1 MKGLITIKNGVLFVD
16 LGKKA
21 PIHIN
26 SRLRELG
33 FSSRNN
39 KTYFLTKPL
48 TESKWDYLNGLV
60 QYEGLGMPYIPAAEQ
75 GFILNTVVPDSMGYE
90 MHIAIRKVK
99 ADIGKPLFDY
109 VKEKLKYTDEQL
121 IKSLA
126 AEQVDSVA
134 LAIYNIEEKNQG
146 IIIGDQTGI
155 GKGRQAAAMIRYA
168 IKQGMKPIFLSEK
181 PNLFS
186 DLYRDLVDIES
197 AEFTPFIVNAR
208 DSKTHIKDINGKIIH
223 QALPKVQQDKILKS
237 GKLPGEYHF
246 VCATYS
252 QFNQPDKKPLKPS
265 FLQKVSKGSLIV
277 MDEAHNASGSSNTGL
292 FMQSV
297 LRSTKGVVFL
307 SATYAKRPDNMPIYA
322 QKTAMSEANMTSEDL
337 VDAIAN
343 GGVALQEV
351 LSSQLV
357 LEGQLIR
364 RERSF
369 EGVEVN
375 YFNLDKYAKEHERIA
390 DTVTDIIRD
399 IIAFQEVHIDPVVDE
414 LDDIAAAEGK
424 EVTERMG
431 TKKAGV
437 DNSPYFSKVFNVIN
451 QLLFSIKAEAVAD
464 HTIELLK
471 QGYKPIVA
479 FASTMGAF
487 VEDLGEVDDIVKS
500 DFSGVLEKG
509 LDSVMQISERLPDG
523 KTAKKRIE
531 LSSLPPQSQSE
542 YYRILDKIDH
552 VSVGISVSPI
562 DLIVQKIEAA
572 GFSVG
577 EVTGRSLALKYGD
590 FKLTPKK
597 DKKLKLSDIP
607 KAVKLIMPEF
617 QQKAIVGSEEHW
629 GILEDFENTIKQMP
643 KIGQSTKAYQEAN
656 KKTATVLQLND
667 FVFPKLHYF
676 YGSSDWYIT
685 EWDGKDTFYGYTILN
700 GDIEMAEFGYI
711 SREELTTLYRGP
723 LKGGVELDFFFD
735 GSKPLSYYLKNKL
748 NGISINTDV
757 AQIMRRKKESTN
769 DLFRQ
774 FNNNEVDCLLINQSG
789 STGAS
794 AHAIVTDK
802 VPENEVKKRVMVIL
816 QAELNI
822 NTEIQKRGRINR
834 TGQVIKPRYDYLIS
848 TIPAEKRLMM
858 MLKKKLKSLDA
869 NTTSNQKSSEE
880 QLKSDDFLNKY
891 GSKVVTEYLI
901 ENPALNKKLG
911 DPLNLG
917 GDDEKTGAKD
927 DEKPM
932 DHAAHKVSGRV
943 AILPIKEQEQFYND
957 IILRYQDYI
966 EYLKQNDEYDLE
978 VETLNLQ
985 AETLS
990 KKVIKAGKG
999 GTSAFSQDTFM
1010 EKCECNVLK
1019 KPFKQDELV
1028 KELADVL
1035 KGRSGVDIRN
1045 ELINALHEYTSD
1057 SLKSELLAIQ
1067 DKYLKLAD
1075 NISSEAKY
1083 KKLKTPEEQLEYTQV
1098 RLKEIE
1104 DASEKS
1110 QNFKSREITNKR
1122 DYMNA
1127 LLTFFTPGRGL
1138 QVPALGFDLGGES
1151 VKGLCL
1157 GATVDF
1163 NRKNPFAP
1171 SAVKIRIAVADSR
1184 RQLAYPCSGD
1194 TGKELERIQA
1204 RTYRLNSSEAERIL
1218 DNWNDFTSSFQSS
1231 RRIRYILTGNLL
1243 QAAGDNG
1250 KLVSYT
1256 TKSGDVKKG
1265 VLMPESWSPG
1275 NNKNETNTD
1284 AYVVVSAK
1292 DAAHYI
1298 KSMSNGSS
1306 ASSEN
1311 KIGIFRN
1318 PQGFKFIIPKGRGT
1332 QAIYKDADIINLV
1345 DNEHGFEMVSGSMTG
1360 LVSDSNIVKML
1371 ELMGNRHGVSF
1382 KVGRQ
1387 IYEDHIEPYRSGFQD
1402 SDKLTED
1409 AKKYLAND
1417 KESFEHKVKMQNS
1430 KGQKKAPKKA
1440 IKEDKTR
1447 KIKLLKLRAK
1457 AIIIK
1462 QKQAA

>member
-1 MKGLITIKNGVLFVD
+1 MKGLITIENGVLYID
-16 LGKKA
+16 LAQKA
-21 PIHIN
+21 
-26 SRLRELG
+26 SDQLQQRLREMG
-33 FSSRNN
+33 FRSRNH
-39 KTYFLTKPL
+39 KTFFLTKPL
-48 TESKWDYLNGLV
+48 NESKWDYLNGII

-99 ADIGKPLFDY
+99 AAIGKPLIDY
-109 VKEKLKYTDEQL
+109 VKEKLKYSDEEL
-121 IKSLA
+121 LKSLA

-155 GKGRQAAAMIRYA
+155 GKGRQAAAMIRYG
-168 IKQGMKPIFLSEK
+168 IMQGMKPIFLSEK

-186 DLYRDLVDIES
+186 DLYRDLVDIQS
-197 AEFTPFIVNAR
+197 DQFDPFIVNAR
-208 DSKTHIKDINGKIIH
+208 DAKTHIKDKDGNIVH
-223 QALPKVQQDKILKS
+223 QALPKVQHDKVLES
-237 GKLPGEYHF
+237 GKLGSDYDF

-252 QFNQPDKKPLKPS
+252 QFNQPEKKPLKPT
-265 FLQKVSKGSLIV
+265 FLQKVAKGSLIV
-277 MDEAHNASGSSNTGL
+277 MDEAHNSSGSSNTGL
-292 FMQSV
+292 FMQEV
-297 LRSTKGVVFL
+297 LRLTKGVVFL

-322 QKTAMSEANMTSEDL
+322 QKTAMSEANMTSDDL
-337 VDAIAN
+337 VEAITN

-375 YFNLDKYAKEHERIA
+375 YFNMDSHTKEHTRIA
-390 DTVTDIIRD
+390 DDVTSIIRD

-424 EVTERMG
+424 EITERMG

-437 DNSPYFSKVFNVIN
+437 DNMPYFSKVFNVIN

-471 QGYKPIVA
+471 QGFKPVVA

-487 VEDLGEVDDIVKS
+487 VEDLGEIDDIVKS
-500 DFSGVLEKG
+500 DFSGVLEKA

-523 KTAKKRIE
+523 KTQKKSIE
-531 LSSLPPQSQSE
+531 LASLPQPSQNE
-542 YYRILDKIDH
+542 YYRILDKIDSM
-552 VSVGISVSPI
+552 SVGISVSPI
-562 DLIVQKIEAA
+562 DLIVQKIEDA
-572 GFSVG
+572 GFKVG
-577 EVTGRSLALKYGD
+577 EVTGRKVALKFGD
-590 FKLTPKK
+590 YKVTPKA

-607 KAVKLIMPEF
+607 KKVKLIMPDF

-629 GILEDFENTIKQMP
+629 DILKDFEETIKQMP
-643 KIGQSTKAYQEAN
+643 KIGQSTKAYNDAK

-667 FVFPKLHYF
+667 FVFPKLRYF
-676 YGSSDWYIT
+676 YGESEWFIT

-700 GDIEMAEFGYI
+700 GDMQMAEFGYI
-711 SREELTTLYRGP
+711 SREEIKTLYRGP
-723 LKGGVELDFFFD
+723 LKGGIELDFFFD
-735 GSKPLSYYLKNKL
+735 GSKPLSYYLNRRL
-748 NGISINTDV
+748 NGLSINTNV

-769 DLFRQ
+769 DLFRE
-774 FNNNEVDCLLINQSG
+774 FNNNELDCLLINQSG

-802 VPENEVKKRVMVIL
+802 VKESEVRKRVMVIL

-834 TGQVIKPRYDYLIS
+834 TGQIIKPRYDYLIS
-848 TIPAEKRLMM
+848 SIPAEKRLMM

-901 ENPALNKKLG
+901 ENPKLNKALG

-917 GDDEKTGAKD
+917 GDKEKTSRD
-927 DEKPM
+927 EEKPQ

-943 AILPIKEQEQFYND
+943 AILPVKEQEQFYKD
-957 IILRYQDYI
+957 IIERYNEYVD
-966 EYLKQNDEYDLE
+966 YLKQTDEYDLE
-978 VETLNLQ
+978 VETVNLQ
-985 AETLS
+985 AETLD
-990 KKVIKAGKG
+990 KKIVKAGKG
-999 GTSAFSQDTFM
+999 GTSAFSQDTFL
-1010 EKCECNVLK
+1010 ERCECNVLK
-1019 KPFKQDELV
+1019 KPFKQAELGV
-1028 KELADVL
+1028 ELAKLSDGRTSEDIKTELIFALEDFVAEQKTSEINNIEDKYNNLINNVSEEPKFKKLAKSEQSNYFQVRGKEL
-1035 KGRSGVDIRN
+1035 
-1045 ELINALHEYTSD
+1045 
-1057 SLKSELLAIQ
+1057 
-1067 DKYLKLAD
+1067 
-1075 NISSEAKY
+1075 
-1083 KKLKTPEEQLEYTQV
+1083 
-1098 RLKEIE
+1098 E
-1104 DASEKS
+1104 DARIKEREVKLRALDNKKNFI
-1110 QNFKSREITNKR
+1110 QNIIS
-1122 DYMNA
+1122 
-1127 LLTFFTPGRGL
+1127 FFTLGRGL
-1138 QVPALGFDLGGES
+1138 QVPSPFFDGES
-1151 VKGLCL
+1151 TKAICL
-1157 GATVDF
+1157 GVAVDMKK
-1163 NRKNPFAP
+1163 KNPFAP
-1171 SAVKIRIAVADSR
+1171 SAVKVRIAIADSR
-1184 RQLAYPCSGD
+1184 KQFILACSGD

-1204 RTYRLNSSEAERIL
+1204 RSYRLDNNTANNIL
-1218 DNWNDFTSSFQSS
+1218 NNWDDYTKAFQAS

-1256 TKSGDVKKG
+1256 TINGDVKKG
-1265 VLMPESWSPG
+1265 VLLPENWSPN
-1275 NNKNETNTD
+1275 NNKGKTNED
-1284 AYVVVSAK
+1284 AYVIVAAK

-1306 ASSEN
+1306 ISSEN
-1311 KIGIFRN
+1311 NIGIFRN

-1332 QAIYKDADIINLV
+1332 QAIYKDAEIIKLV
-1345 DNEHGFEMVSGSMTG
+1345 EGSHGFEMVSGSMTG
-1360 LVSDSNIVKML
+1360 MVSEEKIAKL
-1371 ELMGNRHGVSF
+1371 LGLMSNRHGVSF

-1387 IYEDHIEPYRSGFQD
+1387 IFESQIQPHRRGY
-1402 SDKLTED
+1402 SDNDQLTID
-1409 AKKYLAND
+1409 AKETLAKD
-1417 KESFEHKVKMQNS
+1417 KKTFDS
-1430 KGQKKAPKKA
+1430 KIEKQSSKKKPSNKA
-1440 IKEDKTR
+1440 R
-1447 KIKLLKLRAK
+1447 KLKLLKLRAK

>member
-1 MKGLITIKNGVLFVD
+1 MKGLITIKNGVLYVD

-21 PIHIN
+21 PIHVN
-26 SRLRELG
+26 GRLRELG

-39 KTYFLTKPL
+39 KSYFLTKPL

-99 ADIGKPLFDY
+99 AAIGKPLFDY
-109 VKEKLKYTDEQL
+109 VKEKLHYTSEQL

-155 GKGRQAAAMIRYA
+155 GKGRQAAAMIRYG
-168 IKQGMKPIFLSEK
+168 IKQGMTPIFLSEK

-186 DLYRDLVDIES
+186 DIYRDLVDIQSDEY
-197 AEFTPFIVNAR
+197 TPFIVNAR
-208 DSKTHIKDINGKIIH
+208 DSKTHIKDINGNIVH
-223 QALPKVQQDKILKS
+223 QALPKVQQDKILKA
-237 GKLPGEYHF
+237 GKLPGEYDF

-265 FLQKVSKGSLIV
+265 FLQRVATDSLIV
-277 MDEAHNASGSSNTGL
+277 MDEAHNSSGSSNTGL

-297 LRSTKGVVFL
+297 LRLTKGVVFL

-375 YFNLDKYAKEHERIA
+375 YFNLDKYAKEHERVA
-390 DTVTDIIRD
+390 DIVTDIIRD
-399 IIAFQEVHIDPVVDE
+399 IISFQEVHIDPVVDE

-431 TKKAGV
+431 TKRAGV

-471 QGYKPIVA
+471 QGMKPVVA

-487 VEDLGEVDDIVKS
+487 VEDLGDVDDIVKS

-509 LDSVMQISERLPDG
+509 LDSVMQISVRNPDG
-523 KTAKKRIE
+523 STAKQRIE
-531 LSSLPPQSQSE
+531 LATLPQPSQNE
-542 YYRILDKIDH
+542 YYRILDKIDR

-562 DLIVQKIEAA
+562 DIIIQKIEAA

-577 EVTGRSLALKYGD
+577 EVTGRKLALKYGD
-590 FKLTPKK
+590 FKLTPQR
-597 DKKLKLSDIP
+597 DKRLKLSDIP
-607 KAVKLIMPEF
+607 KSVKLIMPEF

-629 GILEDFENTIKQMP
+629 GILENFENTIKQIP
-643 KIGQSTKAYQEAN
+643 KIGKSTKAYDEAR
-656 KKTATVLQLND
+656 KKTASVLQLND

-676 YGSSDWYIT
+676 YGGSDWYIT
-685 EWDGKDTFYGYTILN
+685 EWDGKDMFYGYTILN
-700 GDIEMAEFGYI
+700 GDMQNAEFGYI
-711 SREELTTLYRGP
+711 SREELTSLYMGP

-735 GSKPLSYYLKNKL
+735 GSKPLSYYLKSGL
-748 NGISINTDV
+748 NGVSINTNV
-757 AQIMRRKKESTN
+757 AQILRRKKESTN

-774 FNNNEVDCLLINQSG
+774 FNNNEIDCLLINQSG

-802 VPENEVKKRVMVIL
+802 VPEHEVKKRVMVIL

-834 TGQVIKPRYDYLIS
+834 TGQVLKPRYDYLIS

-869 NTTSNQKSSEE
+869 NTTSSQKSSED

-891 GSKVVTEYLI
+891 GSKVVMEYLI
-901 ENPALNKKLG
+901 ENPALNRKLG
-911 DPLNLG
+911 DPLGLG

-927 DEKPM
+927 DEKPL

-957 IILRYQDYI
+957 ILLRYHDYVD
-966 EYLKQNDEYDLE
+966 YLKQNDEYDLE
-978 VETLNLQ
+978 LETLNLQ
-985 AETLS
+985 AETIS

-1019 KPFKQDELV
+1019 KPFKQDELA

-1035 KGRSGVDIRN
+1035 DGRSGVDIRN
-1045 ELINALHEYTSD
+1045 EIVSAHNEFVAD
-1057 SLKSELLAIQ
+1057 SLKSELLAVE
-1067 DKYLKLAD
+1067 DKYHNLIQ
-1075 NISSEAKY
+1075 NITNEPKFKKAKDEDAY
-1083 KKLKTPEEQLEYTQV
+1083 IQV
-1098 RLKEIE
+1098 RTKELEDAKGKSIAQKTKEINNR
-1104 DASEKS
+1104 K
-1110 QNFKSREITNKR
+1110 
-1122 DYMNA
+1122 DYMNS
-1127 LLTFFTPGRGL
+1127 LLMFFTPGRGL
-1138 QVPALGFDLGGES
+1138 LVPALGFDMGGES
-1151 VKGLCL
+1151 VKALCL
-1157 GATVDF
+1157 GVMVDM

-1171 SAVKIRIAVADSR
+1171 SAVKVRIAVADSR

-1204 RTYRLNSSEAERIL
+1204 RTYRMSSADAQNVL
-1218 DNWNDFTSSFQSS
+1218 DKWNEHTSSFQKS
-1231 RRIRYILTGNLL
+1231 RRIRYIFTGNLL
-1243 QAAGDNG
+1243 QASGDNG

-1256 TKSGDVKKG
+1256 TMAGDVKKG

-1275 NNKNETNTD
+1275 NDKNETNSD

-1298 KSMSNGSS
+1298 KSMSMGHG
-1306 ASSEN
+1306 ATSEN

-1318 PQGFKFIIPKGRGT
+1318 PKGFKFIIPKGRST

-1345 DNEHGFEMVSGSMTG
+1345 ENEHGFEMVSGSMTG
-1360 LVSDSNIVKML
+1360 VVSDSNIVKIL
-1371 ELMGNRHGVSF
+1371 ELMGNRHGISF

-1387 IYEDHIEPYRSGFQD
+1387 IYEDHIEPNRTGFQD
-1402 SDKLTED
+1402 SDKLTDD

-1417 KESFEHKVKMQNS
+1417 KESFEQKVMMQNS
-1430 KGQKKAPKKA
+1430 KRLKSDQKKSKKD
-1440 IKEDKTR
+1440 DKTR
-1447 KIKLLKLRAK
+1447 KLRLLKLRAK